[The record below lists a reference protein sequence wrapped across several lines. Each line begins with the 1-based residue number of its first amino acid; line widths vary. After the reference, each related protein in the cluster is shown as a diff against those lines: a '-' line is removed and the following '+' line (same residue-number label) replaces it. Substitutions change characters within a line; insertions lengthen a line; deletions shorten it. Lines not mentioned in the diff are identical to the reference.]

1 MFRSSLVVLLV
12 VSAACSGSDSVSDS
26 IRDSIDETVPDA
38 VETTPETP
46 AETTSDTTAA
56 TTPETSA
63 DSIPETSEDSA
74 GGDSQP
80 YVDLLADD
88 FAGDPAF
95 PISDEAAE
103 CIARVTVET
112 IGVDELESA
121 GVAPEDLSRAGAL
134 TDLGIEV
141 APDFTA
147 QLAER
152 FDECADF
159 GATIADG
166 LVSDLN
172 VAEGSLDCVGDELDR
187 AQFNMLLAEALASGG
202 DSTGAGEAFGEEL
215 ILGLSDECSKDFF
228 LAVGLADGLI
238 DETQQS
244 CLEEQL
250 EPELAQ
256 QLLGA
261 QRGGDAAAEAAAT
274 AIRPVLIAC
283 GVDVAG

>member
-1 MFRSSLVVLLV
+1 MYRSCLVLLLV
-12 VSAACSGSDSVSDS
+12 VSAACSGSDSISDS
-26 IRDSIDETVPDA
+26 LRDSTPDSAETTPDTSA
-38 VETTPETP
+38 ESTPDTTPDTAPETTPET
-46 AETTSDTTAA
+46 
-56 TTPETSA
+56 
-63 DSIPETSEDSA
+63 

-80 YVDLLADD
+80 YVDLIVDD
-88 FAGDPAF
+88 LAGDPAF

-121 GVAPEDLSRAGAL
+121 GVTPEDFARAGAL
-134 TDLGIEV
+134 TDLGIKV

-147 QLAER
+147 QLAEQ
-152 FDECADF
+152 FDDCADF

-166 LVSDLN
+166 LVTDLN
-172 VAEGSLDCVGDELDR
+172 VVEGSLDCVGDELDR
-187 AQFNMLLAEALASGG
+187 AEFNMLLAEALASGG
-202 DSTGAGEAFGEEL
+202 DSSAAGETFGEEL

-244 CLEEQL
+244 CLDEQL
-250 EPELAQ
+250 EPALAK

-261 QRGGDAAAEAAAT
+261 QAADAAAAEAAAT

-283 GVDVAG
+283 GVEVAN